1 MAYSLGTYVATML
14 REIGKIVTEPGKW
27 LSV

>member
-14 REIGKIVTEPGKW
+14 GENGKIVTEQGKW
-27 LSV
+27 LSM